1 MAAINWDERLTAL
14 ESARAEMIANPI
26 RNIGVVEELME
37 GVWREIRK
45 NQGTPSKSQLQQIR
59 QVLKDILHLSTHGA
73 EMVDGWRLALE
84 SAAGEYG
91 PGGTPESDL
100 FKSSRM
106 SRLG

>member
-1 MAAINWDERLTAL
+1 MAATNWDERLADL
-14 ESARAEMIANPI
+14 ERAREEMLAHPI
-26 RNIGVVEELME
+26 RNIAAVEELVE
-37 GVWREIRK
+37 GAWREIRK
-45 NQGTPSKSQLQQIR
+45 NPDMPSKFQFEQAR
-59 QVLKDILHLSTHGA
+59 QVLKDIHRLSIHGA

-91 PGGTPESDL
+91 PGGAPESEL